1 MVVQPKKSDKQQL
14 YNLWK
19 TIFAYA
25 DGGSIN
31 YFFNEHYHADDFY
44 LIKDAKEDLIVAGLL
59 RDQKKLYLNGHLFA
73 VSILDNLFTL
83 YKYRNQGI
91 MTSLLKSVIKEL
103 EYSELFTLI
112 KTSNA
117 KDFIQLGFE
126 TIYFKKR
133 YFLKREDL
141 FNVDGYSISKDFKI
155 QELVLVYKD
164 FTSRFNGYLIRDE
177 TSFANYV
184 SMLKASG
191 KEIFVTRNKNKEIFG
206 YMVYNYVASELVVLE
221 LIYLDSTALLT
232 LLNQAMGMNA
242 YIYVDVSE
250 GENLDRVI
258 SNLTYEIIDYMMI
271 RINDKKL
278 LKRMFNI
285 EAYSLKSILKHNG
298 KPLHIGYY
306 WFMCLF
312 DEFADDKIFTI
323 DKHQIN

>member
-31 YFFNEHYHADDFY
+31 YFFNEQYSAEDFY

-91 MTSLLKSVIKEL
+91 MNSLLKSVIKEL

-112 KTSNA
+112 KTSKA
-117 KDFIQLGFE
+117 KDFTQLGFE
-126 TIYFKKR
+126 TIYYKKR
-133 YFLKREDL
+133 YFIKREDL
-141 FNVDGYSISKDFKI
+141 FNVDGYSISKDFRIK
-155 QELVLVYKD
+155 ELVLVYKD

-177 TSFANYV
+177 ESFANYI

-191 KEIFVTRNKNKEIFG
+191 KEVFVTRNKNKEIFG

-250 GENLDRVI
+250 GENLDRVFPK
-258 SNLTYEIIDYMMI
+258 LTYEIIDYMMI

-278 LKRMFNI
+278 FKRMFDV
-285 EAYSLKSILKHNG
+285 ETTSMKSILKYNR

-312 DEFADDKIFTI
+312 DEFACDKIFTI
-323 DKHQIN
+323 DKH